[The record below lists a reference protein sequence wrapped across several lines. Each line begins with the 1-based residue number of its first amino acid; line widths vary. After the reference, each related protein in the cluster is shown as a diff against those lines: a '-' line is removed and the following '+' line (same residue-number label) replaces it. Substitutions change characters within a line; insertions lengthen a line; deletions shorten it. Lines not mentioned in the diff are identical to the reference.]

1 MCGLVGLTLRSKRKV
16 LGSWLVTFR
25 LNLKENKDVSK
36 FLSLTT
42 FESFNRSSTARM
54 ILQKGALK
62 TSSKFTGEALI
73 KYSSIIPCGDS
84 HKEKA
89 EAVNK
94 LLKHISIREN
104 VDFAFN
110 NNINVKR
117 HLNRI
122 YI

>member
-1 MCGLVGLTLRSKRKV
+1 M
-16 LGSWLVTFR
+16 TFR
-25 LNLKENKDVSK
+25 LNLKENNDVSK
-36 FLSLTT
+36 SPSLTT
-42 FESFNRSSTARM
+42 FESFNRSSTPRM
-54 ILQKGALK
+54 TLQKGALK

-94 LLKHISIREN
+94 LLKHISVREN

-110 NNINVKR
+110 SNINVER